1 MYIEMLDYSVTVPSI
16 NGQETANFF
25 GEHPIYGTV
34 GYPTYED
41 AENDMHGILGF
52 GQFLDCVESYI
63 ANGLIGDHYV
73 FNPQNMIVEIV
84 NEYEGW
90 DWTPETGIVPWESES
105 EPEPEVCLNRKQ
117 RRAARRVQNKRH
129 HHSDRAH
136 GKRHGDKYLDNLSR
150 KKYLEAD
157 NYDHPTFKVEKGKLR
172 PIHDVRRERE
182 TAKVRDALDVS
193 RVERLT
199 ASVLAHMS
207 NHVFMWDEQLV
218 WDLTEAL
225 CEEYRQVFPDD
236 SYICVYGKHV
246 YLYMQYMDGSVVVD
260 ERRYTLR

>member
-16 NGQETANFF
+16 NGLETANFF

-41 AENDMHGILGF
+41 AENDLHGILGF

-90 DWTPETGIVPWESES
+90 DWTPETGIIPWESET

-117 RRAARRVQNKRH
+117 RRSARRKQNVRH
-129 HHSDRAH
+129 KKSDRLH
-136 GKRHGDKYLDNLSR
+136 GKGTYVYHYKEDGELK
-150 KKYLEAD
+150 EAISG
-157 NYDHPTFKVEKGKLR
+157 N
-172 PIHDVRRERE
+172 
-182 TAKVRDALDVS
+182 
-193 RVERLT
+193 
-199 ASVLAHMS
+199 
-207 NHVFMWDEQLV
+207 
-218 WDLTEAL
+218 
-225 CEEYRQVFPDD
+225 EYRNRATWVRTMHSWGDPEGKKRKIPRTQ
-236 SYICVYGKHV
+236 SVYVHKDTVPVPEQEPTYVGF
-246 YLYMQYMDGSVVVD
+246 YG
-260 ERRYTLR
+260 TLEVRKGITVTMEWDVPEAVQEEPV